1 MQGDTSVLGMSA
13 PMGGMYN
20 SPMGGMPNMMGG
32 GSNALLSQVQMVGGE
47 AKQSMGVPKVMVGKI
62 IGRGGEIIGV
72 IQKKSGARVTVD
84 QSNEADCKV
93 MMTGAAHT
101 FPLVISMVNEIL
113 SGVNPS
119 HIGQNLPMGGG
130 GAGRG
135 GMPYGMGMPQQAYG
149 GMGMGMYGMPQQ
161 SFGAYGGGYAPQQ
174 MQQSGGAYGGMGGG
188 YQAYGASAGAAA
200 SYGAQN
206 PYGQP
211 AQAVPVAAKSALPS
225 AWTEHKTD
233 DGIPYWHN
241 ATTGVSTVRVVFYHH
256 INFVV
261 YLIYCCML
269 YKLLVGAS

>member
-1 MQGDTSVLGMSA
+1 MMFNIPKQLIQSLMQGDTSVLGMGA
-13 PMGGMYN
+13 PMGGMY
-20 SPMGGMPNMMGG
+20 SAPSGMMSNMMG
-32 GSNALLSQVQMVGGE
+32 GSNALLSPVQVVGGE
-47 AKQSMGVPKVMVGKI
+47 AKQSMNVPKAMVGKI

-93 MMTGAAHT
+93 MMTGGAHT

-119 HIGQNLPMGGG
+119 HIGQNLPMAGG

-135 GMPYGMGMPQQAYG
+135 GMPYGMGMAAQPYG
-149 GMGMGMYGMPQQ
+149 MAGMGMYGMPQQ
-161 SFGAYGGGYAPQQ
+161 SFGGYGGGYAPQ
-174 MQQSGGAYGGMGGG
+174 MQQSAAYGMGG

-211 AQAVPVAAKSALPS
+211 AQAVTAAKSALPS

-241 ATTGVSTVRVVFYHH
+241 ATTGVSTVSFIPSQHS
-256 INFVV
+256 IFTFN
-261 YLIYCCML
+261 L
-269 YKLLVGAS
+269 S